1 MYLQNTYNILGARR
15 LCSFQMQNWYFERN
29 VKKTYSEKLLDQK
42 KATGLTFIPY
52 CIEIP
57 ITNHNRL

>member
-42 KATGLTFIPY
+42 KATGLTFIP
-52 CIEIP
+52 
-57 ITNHNRL
+57 